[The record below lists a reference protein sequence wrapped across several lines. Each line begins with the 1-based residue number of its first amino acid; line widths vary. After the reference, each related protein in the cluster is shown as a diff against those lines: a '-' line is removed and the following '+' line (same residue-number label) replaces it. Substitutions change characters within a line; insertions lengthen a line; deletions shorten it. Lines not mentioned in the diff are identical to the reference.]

1 MSESQKSSVRAPDT
15 AEGPAPV
22 EAAEARSM
30 DLAVGGQAL
39 IEGVMMRS
47 PSYMAMAVRTP
58 DGRIVVR
65 KKIFSSIMKKLPFL
79 NIPVLRG
86 GIHLIESMRLGIDAL
101 MFSADQATSED
112 RIDTQKTSIKDTLM
126 MWGTVVVSFAMS
138 LGLFFYV
145 PILLTDLVV
154 GEGAGSLVWNVVDGI
169 IRVVMFVL
177 YLLAV
182 SKLPD
187 MARVFEYHGAEHKS
201 IHAFENG
208 KTLDADGARPFT
220 TLHPRCGTSFL
231 FFVMLI
237 SILVFALVGRPEDIL
252 DRLQRIAFVPVIGG
266 LAYEAIKLSGKYA
279 KLWFLKPVILP
290 GLMLQKIT
298 TSEPDDDQ
306 LTVSMA
312 ALRAVLTPEGDD
324 FKERIFYDM
333 PETETELE
341 TLPNEGDVS

>member
-1 MSESQKSSVRAPDT
+1 MKQSQESSTT
-15 AEGPAPV
+15 AGQPQEIDAS
-22 EAAEARSM
+22 EARTM

-47 PSYMAMAVRTP
+47 PAYMAMAVRTP

-65 KKIFSSIMKKLPFL
+65 KKVFNSIMKKFPFL

-86 GIHLIESMRLGIDAL
+86 GIHLIESMGLGIDAL
-101 MFSADQATSED
+101 MFSADQATNED
-112 RIDTQKTSIKDTLM
+112 RVETGKTSIKDTLL

-145 PILLTDLVV
+145 PILLTDLIV

-169 IRVVMFVL
+169 IRVTMFVI
-177 YLLAV
+177 YLLVV

-208 KTLDADGARPFT
+208 KSLDAEGARPFT

-237 SILVFALVGRPEDIL
+237 SIFVFALLGRPEDIA

-266 LAYEAIKLSGKYA
+266 LAYEAIKLSGKHA
-279 KLWFLKPVILP
+279 KAWFLKPVILP
-290 GLMLQKIT
+290 GLLLQKIT
-298 TSEPDDDQ
+298 TSEPDDEQ
-306 LTVSMA
+306 LTVGMA
-312 ALRAVLTPEGDD
+312 ALRSVLTPEADD
-324 FKERIFYDM
+324 FSERLYYDM
-333 PETETELE
+333 PETQPTKPAGEQPTEGE
-341 TLPNEGDVS
+341 VS